1 MDRGL
6 GRRGNARLVKGMTVA
21 VEPMVNAGGYA
32 VRTLD
37 NGWTVVTVDGSLS
50 AHYENTILITDGEP
64 EILTM
69 AEDL

>member
-1 MDRGL
+1 
-6 GRRGNARLVKGMTVA
+6 
-21 VEPMVNAGGYA
+21 MVNAGGYA